1 MKLGI
6 FGGTFD
12 PVHLGHLRAAES
24 AREALGLDR
33 VAFVPAA
40 RSPYKGDPV
49 SSARDRYAMVALAT
63 ATHEAFLPSDREL
76 ERGAPSYTV
85 DTVRELRAAG
95 SADELFLIVGSD
107 SVRDLPGWRESAAL
121 FSECTVVAVS
131 RPGRTADESGTA
143 PAPAGV
149 VWVEGPGLP
158 VSATDVRQRVRDGR
172 SIRFLVP
179 DAVADYISKRG
190 LYR

>member
-1 MKLGI
+1 VKLGI

-12 PVHLGHLRAAES
+12 PIHLGHLRAAES
-24 AREALGLDR
+24 VREALGLDQ

-63 ATHEAFLPSDREL
+63 ATHERFEPSDLEL
-76 ERGAPSYTV
+76 EREAPSYTV
-85 DTVRELRAAG
+85 DTVRLLRETRP
-95 SADELFLIVGSD
+95 ADELFLIVGSD
-107 SVRDLPGWRESAAL
+107 SVAELPTWRDSARIFA
-121 FSECTVVAVS
+121 ECTVVAVA
-131 RPGRTADESGTA
+131 RPGDSARPPTDTEVA
-143 PAPAGV
+143 
-149 VWVEGPGLP
+149 WVDGPGLP
-158 VSATDVRQRVRDGR
+158 VSATDVRRRVRDGR

-179 DAVADYISKRG
+179 DAVADYIAKRG

>member
-12 PVHLGHLRAAES
+12 PIHFGHLRAAET
-24 AREALGLDR
+24 AREAAGLDE

-49 SSARDRYAMVALAT
+49 SPALDRFAMVTLAT
-63 ATHEAFLPSDREL
+63 AGHHAFSPSDLELRREP
-76 ERGAPSYTV
+76 PSYTV
-85 DTVRELRAAG
+85 DTVRALRETRPQ
-95 SADELFLIVGSD
+95 DQLFLIVGSD
-107 SVRDLPGWRESAAL
+107 SVAELPGWRESAHILA
-121 FSECTVVAVS
+121 ECTVLAVS
-131 RPGRTADESGTA
+131 RPGAARPSATSERVT
-143 PAPAGV
+143 
-149 VWVEGPGLP
+149 WVEGPGLP
-158 VSATDVRQRVRDGR
+158 VSATDVRARVRDGR

-179 DAVADYISKRG
+179 DPVADYIAKRG

>member
-12 PVHLGHLRAAES
+12 PIHLGHLRAAET
-24 AREALGLDR
+24 AREAAGLDQ

-49 SSARDRYAMVALAT
+49 SPALDRYAMVTLAT
-63 ATHEAFLPSDREL
+63 AGHDAFVASDLELQRE
-76 ERGAPSYTV
+76 APSYTV
-85 DTVRELRAAG
+85 DTVRMLRQTRPQ
-95 SADELFLIVGSD
+95 DVLFLIVGSD
-107 SVRDLPGWRESAAL
+107 SVAELPGWRESAHIFA
-121 FSECTVVAVS
+121 ECTVVAVA
-131 RPGRTADESGTA
+131 RPGEP
-143 PAPAGV
+143 PAAGGAAEV
-149 VWVEGPGLP
+149 MWVEGPALP
-158 VSATDVRQRVRDGR
+158 VSATDVRRRVRDGR

-179 DAVADYISKRG
+179 DAVADYIAKRE

>member
-12 PVHLGHLRAAES
+12 PIHLGHLRAAET
-24 AREALGLDR
+24 AREALGLDL

-40 RSPYKGDPV
+40 RSPFKGDPV
-49 SSARDRYAMVALAT
+49 SSARDRYTMVALAT
-63 ATHEAFLPSDREL
+63 ASHEWFGPEDFEL

-85 DTVRELRAAG
+85 DTIRALRAERPE
-95 SADELFLIVGSD
+95 DELFLIVGSD
-107 SVRDLPGWRESAAL
+107 SVADLPAWHESAAI
-121 FSECTVVAVS
+121 FAECTVVAVA
-131 RPGRTADESGTA
+131 RPGTTPPGAAD
-143 PAPAGV
+143 V
-149 VWVEGPGLP
+149 VWVDGPGLA
-158 VSATDVRQRVRDGR
+158 VSATEVRRRVKDGH

-179 DAVADYISKRG
+179 DAVADYIAKRG